1 MSKREEAAVE
11 YKSAVE
17 DLKKFCKENSDL
29 SVVIDEREY
38 PIKVQFFPDPEQIQ
52 MVEDNVDDS
61 GEVGE
66 MVVTVGLSTT
76 VKSTLRFKMPSKVLK
91 KIIRGAE
98 RVGATYYHAYRAAA
112 DEEDEG

>member
-1 MSKREEAAVE
+1 MSKREELVVE
-11 YKSAVE
+11 YTSAVK
-17 DLKKFCKENSDL
+17 DLKKLCKENADL

-38 PIKVQFFPDPEQIQ
+38 PIRIRFFPDPEQIQ
-52 MVEDNVDDS
+52 MIADNVDDS

-76 VKSTLRFKMPSKVLK
+76 VTSTLKFKMNSKILK

-98 RVGATYYHAYRAAA
+98 RVGATYYHVYRAAA
-112 DEEDEG
+112 DEEKVE